1 MYQEINQIEQKEI
14 IKGYQ
19 ARFIHTEKMTMAFWE
34 VEAGAAMPIHQH
46 MHEQT
51 SQILEGEFELTVA
64 GETRVL
70 VPGFVA
76 VILSNVPHGGV
87 AVTDCKLLDIF
98 SPVRED
104 YK

>member
-1 MYQEINQIEQKEI
+1 MYQEIKQVKQKEI

-46 MHEQT
+46 IHEQT
-51 SQILEGEFELTVA
+51 SQVLEGEFELTVG

-76 VILSNVPHGGV
+76 VIPSNVPHGGV
-87 AVTDCKLLDIF
+87 AISDCKLLDIF
-98 SPVRED
+98 SPVRQD